1 MRKLLLALSLG
12 GLSCGLALLLLA
24 TFEIAPTRTLPIGL
38 FAAIVGLVALLG
50 VILLGQRTVM
60 MRTSELMKAGGT
72 RVGTA
77 ANASVDTDQI
87 RRIIEETVRESD
99 EALAWSL
106 DARIVGL
113 AEHFGS
119 QLPIEGR
126 AGGDDG

>member
-1 MRKLLLALSLG
+1 MRKPLLALSVI

-24 TFEIAPTRTLPIGL
+24 TFEVAPTRTLPMGL
-38 FAAIVGLVALLG
+38 FAVIVGLVSLLG

-60 MRTSELMKAGGT
+60 MRTSALMRSGG
-72 RVGTA
+72 VSA
-77 ANASVDTDQI
+77 ATVDAEQI

-126 AGGDDG
+126 AGGDGG